1 MQRGLRK
8 KNVRNRIRFLDTLFR
23 KCCVIN
29 KCHSYKIQI
38 YIYSNKNIFAFIN
51 YLYLIHQVIVTT
63 RNCYK
68 NEQGIFESKKRRIM
82 KKKET
87 HQNLQN
93 PSNSLD
99 DPNLFLFSLLKCSA
113 GESSAAGARTA
124 PPIRTRSSTAA
135 QISASLGTAVT
146 RPWNVPRNRRSMK
159 YPRSIFLV

>member
-1 MQRGLRK
+1 MYVIEFDFSTPCFA
-8 KNVRNRIRFLDTLFR
+8 NVVSLISVTVIRSR
-23 KCCVIN
+23 
-29 KCHSYKIQI
+29 
-38 YIYSNKNIFAFIN
+38 YIYTVIKIYSLSLIICI
-51 YLYLIHQVIVTT
+51 IHQVIITT